1 MRKITFLVLLFF
13 PLYIFSQNTV
23 TGSYSLNNNTSF
35 PSAVGFGNGNCGNG
49 NTTTITINGDLNLN
63 GRTLEL
69 RNVNLIVLG
78 NLNGSGTISSCT
90 NNSTLC
96 IRGVIQNNPTLNV
109 TQNTNCQVPPCTKT
123 WNGSQGS
130 NWNNG
135 ANWTPTG
142 IPTINCDVFISNTIP
157 CVIDVTNAVAKS
169 ISVTNTA
176 SVTVTKDNSIK
187 VKENVTV
194 GTSASFLLENAA
206 SLIQID
212 NSTNIGNITMKR
224 NTNITKMDYVYWS
237 SPVENFNVSQ
247 VSPNSSL
254 IYKWLPTV
262 ATNLNGFGNWANA
275 SNEIMTKGK
284 GYIVR
289 GPNHFSNATSQLFT
303 ATFIGTPNNGTI
315 TTPITRGNYTG
326 PNYFS
331 GNVKVTEDDDNWNL
345 IGNPYPSA
353 IDVVKFLKAN
363 PALDGYV
370 HVWTHSTPISAG
382 NSSPFYGNF
391 TYNYSSTDYIK
402 INATGSS
409 INTFKSVVGAAQ
421 GFFVK
426 MLNTT
431 PTATST
437 ATFTNDMR
445 GEQVANNQFFRT
457 TNEVTSTTEDEK
469 HRIWLNLVAPN
480 QLASSTLI
488 GYVTD
493 ATDGVDRIF
502 DAESKHKANF
512 EMYSLI
518 GSQSFN
524 IQGKALPFTDNDEIS
539 LGYTTNQ
546 EGIHTFGLA
555 AVDGVFEGNQTIF
568 LKDLEF
574 GIVHNLK
581 EAPYTFTSVS
591 GRFHNR
597 FVLVFNNETLGNEDF
612 ITTNGVTVYTNNTIN
627 VTASSNI
634 KSVTVYDV
642 LGRTLET
649 VRNVNNTTV
658 SLNGLAKTQS
668 ALVVVI
674 ELENN
679 AVLSK
684 KIIF

>member
-1 MRKITFLVLLFF
+1 MKKITFLILLFF
-13 PLYIFSQNTV
+13 PLYIFSQNTIN
-23 TGSYSLNNNTSF
+23 GNYSLSNNISF

-49 NTTTITINGDLNLN
+49 DTTTITITGDLNLS

-69 RNVNLIVLG
+69 RNVNLIILG

-96 IRGVIQNNPTLNV
+96 IRGVIQNNPILNV
-109 TQNTNCQVPPCTKT
+109 TQNTNCQVPPCAKT

-142 IPTINCDVFISNTIP
+142 VPTINCDVFINNNIP
-157 CVIDVTNAVAKS
+157 CFIDVTNAVAKS

-176 SVTVTKDNSIK
+176 SVTVTKDNIIK

-194 GTSASFLLENAA
+194 GTAASFLLENAA
-206 SLIQID
+206 SLIQIN
-212 NSTNIGNITMKR
+212 NSTNTGNITMKR

-254 IYKWLPTV
+254 IYKWIPTN
-262 ATNLNGFGNWANA
+262 AANLNGFGNWAGA

-289 GPNHFSNATSQLFT
+289 GPNHFSNTTSQLFT

-370 HVWTHSTPISAG
+370 HVWTHSTPISTG

-402 INATGSS
+402 INATGPS

-524 IQGKALPFTDNDEIS
+524 IQGKTLPFTDNDEIS

-555 AVDGVFEGNQTIF
+555 AVDGLFEGNQTIY
-568 LKDLEF
+568 LKDLEL

-597 FVLVFNNETLGNEDF
+597 FVLIFNNETLGNEDF

-649 VRNVNNTTV
+649 VRNANNTNV
-658 SLNGLAKTQS
+658 SLNGIAKTQS
-668 ALVVVI
+668 TLVVIV
-674 ELENN
+674 ELENS
-679 AVLSK
+679 AILSK

>member
-1 MRKITFLVLLFF
+1 MKKITFLILLFF
-13 PLYIFSQNTV
+13 PLYIFSQNTIN
-23 TGSYSLNNNTSF
+23 GNYSLSNNISF

-49 NTTTITINGDLNLN
+49 DTTTITITGDLNLS

-96 IRGVIQNNPTLNV
+96 IRGVVQNNPTLNV

-142 IPTINCDVFISNTIP
+142 VPTINCDVFINNNIP
-157 CVIDVTNAVAKS
+157 CFIDVTNAVAKS

-176 SVTVTKDNSIK
+176 SVTITKDNIIK

-194 GTSASFLLENAA
+194 GTAASFLLENAA
-206 SLIQID
+206 SLIQIN
-212 NSTNIGNITMKR
+212 NSTNTGNITMKR

-254 IYKWLPTV
+254 IYKWIPTN
-262 ATNLNGFGNWANA
+262 AANLNGFGNWAGA

-289 GPNHFSNATSQLFT
+289 GPNHFSNTTSQLFT

-370 HVWTHSTPISAG
+370 HVWTHSTPISTG

-402 INATGSS
+402 INATGPS

-524 IQGKALPFTDNDEIS
+524 IQGKTLPFTDNDEIS

-555 AVDGVFEGNQTIF
+555 AVDGLFEGNQTIY
-568 LKDLEF
+568 LKDLEL

-597 FVLVFNNETLGNEDF
+597 FVLIFNNETLGNEDF

-649 VRNVNNTTV
+649 VRNANNTNV
-658 SLNGLAKTQS
+658 SLNGIAKTQS
-668 ALVVVI
+668 TLVVIV
-674 ELENN
+674 ELENS
-679 AVLSK
+679 AILSK

>member
-1 MRKITFLVLLFF
+1 MKKITFLILLFF
-13 PLYIFSQNTV
+13 PLYIFSQNTIN
-23 TGSYSLNNNTSF
+23 GNYSLSNNISF

-49 NTTTITINGDLNLN
+49 DTTTITITGDLNLS

-96 IRGVIQNNPTLNV
+96 IRGVVQNNPTLNV

-142 IPTINCDVFISNTIP
+142 VPTINCDVFINNNIP
-157 CVIDVTNAVAKS
+157 CFIDVTNAVAKS

-176 SVTVTKDNSIK
+176 SVTITKDNIIK

-194 GTSASFLLENAA
+194 GTAASFLLENAA
-206 SLIQID
+206 SLIQIN
-212 NSTNIGNITMKR
+212 NSTNTGNITMKR

-254 IYKWLPTV
+254 IYKWIPTN
-262 ATNLNGFGNWANA
+262 AANLNGFGNWAGA

-289 GPNHFSNATSQLFT
+289 GPNHFSNTTSQLFT

-370 HVWTHSTPISAG
+370 HVWTHSTPISTG

-402 INATGSS
+402 INATGPS

-555 AVDGVFEGNQTIF
+555 AVDGLFEGNQTIY
-568 LKDLEF
+568 LKDVAL

-597 FVLVFNNETLGNEDF
+597 FVLIFNNETLGNEDF

-649 VRNVNNTTV
+649 VRNANNTNV
-658 SLNGLAKTQS
+658 SLNGIAKTQS
-668 ALVVVI
+668 TLVVIV
-674 ELENN
+674 ELENS
-679 AVLSK
+679 AILSK